1 MPVIFLWYDSRYDA
15 SDNTKKRKL
24 VHGHRSVFRSEKCRH
39 RVKPAIFC
47 RGRFQFLD
55 ENSACFSHRQ
65 SGGLRHGFVF
75 WNYSV
80 RKYEISGSH
89 WVVQRI
95 RRRLLGQRAVR
106 DENKIFV
113 TRAWRR
119 FCWMIST
126 HMLLP
131 QFLDENRRCFRSGGQ
146 TGVVRKRLVG
156 LALPSPC
163 L

>member
-1 MPVIFLWYDSRYDA
+1 MDSGAFFVQRSAVTVLSPRYFVAGVSSFL
-15 SDNTKKRKL
+15 TKIPP
-24 VHGHRSVFRSEKCRH
+24 VFRTGNQ
-39 RVKPAIFC
+39 A
-47 RGRFQFLD
+47 
-55 ENSACFSHRQ
+55 A
-65 SGGLRHGFVF
+65 SGTDLPF

-95 RRRLLGQRAVR
+95 RRCLLGLREVR

-146 TGVVRKRLVG
+146 RGCGSELACGTCFASRLLLFSTPYPFVG
-156 LALPSPC
+156 FLNDRRLGR
-163 L
+163 